1 MVPARNCRQLDWP
14 VPITPRGGS
23 AEVVQKFYFLTQLSG
38 FISKPAFLNVPM
50 GSVCRRGQDFVIDV
64 IDQGLCQRKKP
75 R

>member
-1 MVPARNCRQLDWP
+1 MSTFFVTLCP
-14 VPITPRGGS
+14 VHYTI
-23 AEVVQKFYFLTQLSG
+23 TQLSS

-50 GSVCRRGQDFVIDV
+50 GSVCQRGQTFVIDV

>member
-1 MVPARNCRQLDWP
+1 MCSDLKDL
-14 VPITPRGGS
+14 
-23 AEVVQKFYFLTQLSG
+23 KCFYPHRFLMTQFSG

-50 GSVCRRGQDFVIDV
+50 GSVCRRGQAFVIDV